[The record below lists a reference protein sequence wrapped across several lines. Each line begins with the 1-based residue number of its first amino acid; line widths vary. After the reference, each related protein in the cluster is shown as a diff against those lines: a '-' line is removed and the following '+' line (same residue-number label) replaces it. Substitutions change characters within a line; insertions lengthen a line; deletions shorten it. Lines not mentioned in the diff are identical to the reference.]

1 MSAQR
6 VLLVR
11 LPCNPIFPIGPIY
24 LADHLHKQFPG
35 LPQRILDLAALPLL
49 DVERVLLATVEAFR
63 PTLLVFSWRDIQ
75 IYAPVDG
82 RGGNPL
88 QHSFEAFYARNPL
101 RRLRGALGGLG
112 LMRTHYGERW
122 RNLRLVRRGLRRA
135 RRFQPEA
142 RAVLGGSAAG
152 WNGVLLAEAVRLAAP
167 GRAGDAAGGVLA
179 VAFAGVVV
187 GPSLLGGVVG
197 AAGSYALGFAVLAG
211 LPALGAAIAWNNSR
225 PKTRSNP

>member
-1 MSAQR
+1 MAVSAASDQR

-24 LADHLHKQFPG
+24 LADHLHKQFPQ
-35 LPQRILDLAALPLL
+35 LPQQILDLAAVPLL
-49 DVERVLLATVEAFR
+49 DVEQVLLRAVEAFR

-88 QHSFEAFYARNPL
+88 QNSFEVFYARNPL

-112 LMRTHYGERW
+112 LMASFYGELW

-135 RRFQPEA
+135 RRFEPQA
-142 RAVLGGSAAG
+142 TAVLGG
-152 WNGVLLAEAVRLAAP
+152 VR
-167 GRAGDAAGGVLA
+167 
-179 VAFAGVVV
+179 
-187 GPSLLGGVVG
+187 
-197 AAGSYALGFAVLAG
+197 
-211 LPALGAAIAWNNSR
+211 
-225 PKTRSNP
+225 